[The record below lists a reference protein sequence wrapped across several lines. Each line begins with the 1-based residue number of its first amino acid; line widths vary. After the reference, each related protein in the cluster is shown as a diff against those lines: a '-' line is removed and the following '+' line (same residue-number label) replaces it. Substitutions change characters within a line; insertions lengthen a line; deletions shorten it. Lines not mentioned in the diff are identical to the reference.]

1 MEEYYALDCED
12 FVAGLPCRF
21 RYKAVAAD
29 RYGLKTEE
37 VLALTDKELNQV
49 VSLKKLAPYREADPK
64 PKCDSRRIRAHLP
77 CARARAS
84 FCPLRAREGRG
95 LTRAARAQVWRQAR
109 ARGGGAGAAARA
121 GAQQRRQGARCLA
134 FASSV

>member
-37 VLALTDKELNQV
+37 VLALSDKELNQV

-64 PKCDSRRIRAHLP
+64 PKCDSRG
-77 CARARAS
+77 S
-84 FCPLRAREGRG
+84 FVPSREGGDGTDDGIDALRARVC
-95 LTRAARAQVWRQAR
+95 ARAQVWRQAR
-109 ARGGGAGAAARA
+109 ARGGGAGAAAR
-121 GAQQRRQGARCLA
+121 GGGGG
-134 FASSV
+134 